1 MDLHDNPMRNILS
14 DSIIA
19 PVSQSPFKGRK
30 LLLSFLLLEVDGF
43 TDIGIA
49 SSTIGANA
57 CVIMH
62 TLAGVRIDLDNIPA
76 MPSEV
81 QVSCPHFL
89 DNPLLDNRG

>member
-1 MDLHDNPMRNILS
+1 MDLHDDSMRNILAE
-14 DSIIA
+14 SIIA
-19 PVSQSPFKGRK
+19 PVSQSPFKGCK

-43 TDIGIA
+43 ADIGIA
-49 SSTIGANA
+49 SSAIGANA
-57 CVIMH
+57 CIIMD

-89 DNPLLDNRG
+89 NNPLLDNGS